1 MKLLKNIFF
10 IILFMSIFIFSLI
23 YMISKKGPVFS
34 YDRQEGSYSAAL
46 LRKYDYLVSLKNK
59 KKIIV
64 IGGSGV
70 AFGLDGDLLKK
81 ETGYDVVNFG
91 LHAGMGQ
98 RIMLELSKVG
108 INEGDIVILAF
119 ELDYL
124 QKSKDYLDKIGIDL
138 VLQGMDDRVSLYKY
152 FYPKAYTQLFTYLPI
167 YYDKYV
173 RNFKRE
179 DLKEKTGIYNLA
191 TFDNRGYMIY
201 PREKHLEKFG
211 ENQVHINL
219 TEDIKLHKNFKRT
232 IRNYKKFVEK
242 KGAKLYFAMPPIVNL
257 SVTNE
262 RTKEILETVPKEIEE
277 QTGIPF
283 ISKRPLDYLFPPEL
297 MYDTTYHCNS
307 LGEQLRTRLLINEL
321 KETGI
326 VK

>member
-23 YMISKKGPVFS
+23 YMIFQKGPVFS
-34 YDRQEGSYSAAL
+34 YEGQEGSYSAAL

-70 AFGLDGDLLKK
+70 AFGVDGNLIKK

-98 RIMLELSKVG
+98 RIMLELSKAG

-124 QKSKDYLDKIGIDL
+124 EKSEDYLDRIGIDL
-138 VLQGMDDRVSLYKY
+138 VLQGMDDRVSLYRY
-152 FYPKAYTQLFTYLPI
+152 FYPKAYIQLFTYLPI

-179 DLKEKTGIYNLA
+179 DLTEKIGIYNLA
-191 TFDNRGYMIY
+191 TFDNRGYMIHL
-201 PREKHLEKFG
+201 REEHLEEFG

-219 TEDIKLHKNFKRT
+219 KEDIKLHKNFKKI
-232 IRNYKKFVEK
+232 IRSYKKFVEK
-242 KGAKLYFAMPPIVNL
+242 KGAKVYFAMPPIVNL
-257 SVTNE
+257 SITDE
-262 RTKEILETVPKEIEE
+262 RTKEILETVPEKIEE

-283 ISKRPLDYLFPPEL
+283 ISKRPLDYLFPQEL

-307 LGEQLRTRLLINEL
+307 LGEQLRTIFLINEL
-321 KETGI
+321 KENEI